1 MWGLWVSYFKIV
13 INLNVASKKMRQV
26 CLFITT
32 NRMNDIEKLEL
43 VTDYFK
49 VFFSD
54 EILEHIV
61 DHKNLNCVQQN
72 ITKGNIATDKDEI
85 ERYLGILFKMSII
98 QAPYY

>member
-1 MWGLWVSYFKIV
+1 MWDFWVSYFKIV
-13 INLNVASKKMRQV
+13 INLKVASKKMRQV

-32 NRMNDIEKLEL
+32 NGMNDIEKLEL

-61 DHKNLNCVQQN
+61 DHKNLNSVQQN

-85 ERYLGILFKMSII
+85 ERYLGILLKMSII
-98 QAPYY
+98 

>member
-1 MWGLWVSYFKIV
+1 
-13 INLNVASKKMRQV
+13 
-26 CLFITT
+26 
-32 NRMNDIEKLEL
+32 MNDIEKLEL

-61 DHKNLNCVQQN
+61 DHKNLNSVQQN

-98 QAPYY
+98 QAPYYWMYWETDTRYEQICNIMGRDRFELI